1 MIIEKERKESS
12 LIFFLLSQ
20 VFLVPDEDVFRDTAG
35 LLPVPGVS
43 LHTYTHLHTLADT
56 HTYKHTYRQA
66 HTQTLTDRQT
76 HLHTYTQTHTLTC
89 TTTHNSHT
97 HMLIDI
103 PCVLCRSAV
112 GVTTFNSGAGTV
124 YRLNV
129 TKDLVLEYSG
139 TNYNYLPHLVVGKL
153 PGYLNKR
160 SLLQF
165 QNLPAACR

>member
-1 MIIEKERKESS
+1 MKIEKERKECS

-20 VFLVPDEDVFRDTAG
+20 VFLVQYEDVFWDTAG

-43 LHTYTHLHTLADT
+43 LHTHTHTCRHT
-56 HTYKHTYRQA
+56 HTY
-66 HTQTLTDRQT
+66 
-76 HLHTYTQTHTLTC
+76 TLTC
-89 TTTHNSHT
+89 TTTHNSDRHT

-103 PCVLCRSAV
+103 PCVLRRSAV
-112 GVTTFNSGAGTV
+112 SVTTFNSGAGTV

-139 TNYNYLPHLVVGKL
+139 TNYNYLPYLVVGKL

-165 QNLPAACR
+165 QNLPAECR